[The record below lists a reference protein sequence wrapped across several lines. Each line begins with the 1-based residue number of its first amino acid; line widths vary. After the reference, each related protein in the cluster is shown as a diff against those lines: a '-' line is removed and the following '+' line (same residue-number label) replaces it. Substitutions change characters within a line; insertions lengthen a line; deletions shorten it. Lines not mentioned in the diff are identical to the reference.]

1 MGECVGIT
9 TTVPIEVIYAAGCTP
24 VDLNNRFIASDDPRG
39 ALEPAET
46 DGLPRNVCGWI
57 RGLYGV
63 GMTSTDIDTIV
74 GVTQGDCSNTHAL
87 MELFERAGKRVIPFA
102 YPYDANRELL
112 KVQIAE
118 FMTAFDVDA
127 RAVAET
133 KTRLDRIRRKLVRLD
148 ELTWKEHRLTGAE
161 NHLWLVS
168 ASDMNGDPDRFE
180 SELDVFLDEAAKRP
194 PRTDEVLVGYI
205 GVPTVFSDLYEFL
218 ESIGTRVVF
227 NEMQRQFAMLGLEG
241 DLVDQYE
248 HYTYPYRV
256 WGRIEDIR
264 RAIAERKLAGLIH
277 YVQSFC
283 YRQMED
289 VILRESLPVP
299 MLTLEGDEPGVL
311 DARSHVRLESFV
323 EMLR

>member
-1 MGECVGIT
+1 
-9 TTVPIEVIYAAGCTP
+9 
-24 VDLNNRFIASDDPRG
+24 
-39 ALEPAET
+39 
-46 DGLPRNVCGWI
+46 
-57 RGLYGV
+57 
-63 GMTSTDIDTIV
+63 
-74 GVTQGDCSNTHAL
+74 
-87 MELFERAGKRVIPFA
+87 
-102 YPYDANRELL
+102 
-112 KVQIAE
+112 
-118 FMTAFDVDA
+118 
-127 RAVAET
+127 
-133 KTRLDRIRRKLVRLD
+133 
-148 ELTWKEHRLTGAE
+148 
-161 NHLWLVS
+161 
-168 ASDMNGDPDRFE
+168 MNGDPDRFE

-264 RAIAERKLAGLIH
+264 RTIAERKLAGLIH

-299 MLTLEGDEPGVL
+299 MLTL
-311 DARSHVRLESFV
+311 
-323 EMLR
+323 

>member
-1 MGECVGIT
+1 
-9 TTVPIEVIYAAGCTP
+9 
-24 VDLNNRFIASDDPRG
+24 
-39 ALEPAET
+39 
-46 DGLPRNVCGWI
+46 
-57 RGLYGV
+57 
-63 GMTSTDIDTIV
+63 
-74 GVTQGDCSNTHAL
+74 
-87 MELFERAGKRVIPFA
+87 
-102 YPYDANRELL
+102 
-112 KVQIAE
+112 
-118 FMTAFDVDA
+118 
-127 RAVAET
+127 
-133 KTRLDRIRRKLVRLD
+133 
-148 ELTWKEHRLTGAE
+148 
-161 NHLWLVS
+161 
-168 ASDMNGDPDRFE
+168 
-180 SELDVFLDEAAKRP
+180 
-194 PRTDEVLVGYI
+194 
-205 GVPTVFSDLYEFL
+205 
-218 ESIGTRVVF
+218 
-227 NEMQRQFAMLGLEG
+227 MQRQFAMLGLEG